1 MTFIHST
8 VSREALQESVL
19 RICTR
24 AARHSSFRI
33 ARANPPNPAAS
44 AARAVRTVRAVRTGV
59 QSQRISA
66 IAMFV
71 LLVALLVTISA
82 PAANAAM
89 LYTRPCRADSNLLP
103 IVCLVAIGFGLLAVA
118 LWVYAYEQ
126 RSCIARLAAAI
137 EQRSS
142 TDTLPQALAE
152 FGPPTVARLVRAING
167 AQRYDAERVAQVLD
181 VLAAYA
187 HDLRTPLTRMVL
199 RCERLDDGDVRDAIE
214 HDLAE
219 MGELVEA
226 SLACARMQCWAGQ
239 PLPCFDADGLIGA
252 LVDNYRDAG
261 RSVELEGEVGCPV
274 VTCPHALRCVLVNL
288 IDNALRNDSAVRLCV
303 RVDARRVVLAVV
315 DSGPGIVPAEME
327 TVFAPWYRAPRTT
340 ARAPESGLG
349 LTLARRLTLA
359 MRGELQLENRRNGGL
374 EARLTLP
381 LAVA

>member
-8 VSREALQESVL
+8 VSREALQESML
-19 RICTR
+19 RIRIR
-24 AARHSSFRI
+24 AARHSLFRTV
-33 ARANPPNPAAS
+33 RANPPGH
-44 AARAVRTVRAVRTGV
+44 AARTARAIHAIHAIRTGV
-59 QSQRISA
+59 QSQRMSA
-66 IAMFV
+66 IALFA
-71 LLVALLVTISA
+71 LLVALFVTMSA
-82 PAANAAM
+82 PAAHAAM

-103 IVCLVAIGFGLLAVA
+103 IACLLATGFGLLAVA

-126 RSCIARLAAAI
+126 RSSIARLAAAI

-142 TDTLPQALAE
+142 TDTLPQTLAE
-152 FGPPTVARLVRAING
+152 FGPPTVARLARAING

-187 HDLRTPLTRMVL
+187 HDLRTPLTRMAL
-199 RCERLDDGDVRDAIE
+199 RCERLDDGEARDAIE
-214 HDLAE
+214 RDLAE
-219 MGELVEA
+219 MGELVDA

-239 PLPCFDADGLIGA
+239 PLQCFDADGLLGA

-261 RSVELEGEVGCPV
+261 RSVELEGEVGRPV
-274 VTCPHALRCVLVNL
+274 ATCPHALRCVLVNL
-288 IDNALRNDSAVRLCV
+288 IDNALRYDSAVRLCV

-327 TVFAPWYRAPRTT
+327 TVFAPWYRAPRTA
-340 ARAPESGLG
+340 ARSPDSGLG
-349 LTLARRLTLA
+349 LALARRLTLA